1 MKIKTILVLLIG
13 FVMLVAAKSDKAAY
27 RLFDS
32 KGKEV
37 DYEDLL
43 KAAKKADIIFFG
55 ELHDNPICH
64 WLELELTKDLYAEK
78 KDNLILGAEMF
89 ERDNQLLL
97 NEYLSKMIRK
107 KDFEAEA
114 KLWKNY
120 GTDYAPIVDFA
131 VKNNIPVIATNV
143 PRRFAAIVNRLGFE
157 GLDSI
162 NAFERGLIAPLPIKY
177 NPELECYKNMIAMMG
192 DNTGAH
198 GASDN
203 IVKAQALK
211 DATMAH
217 FILKAGKENMTFL
230 HFNGSYHSDNHQGIV
245 YYVNEYNKKTAFTLS
260 ILTISTVEQ
269 ESVAE
274 LDEKSKGV
282 ADFIICIP
290 ESMTKTQTPSAS
302 SAPAPSM
309 KPTVPTEKKD
319 TTSAPSAK

>member
-1 MKIKTILVLLIG
+1 MRKIYLLLILFG
-13 FVMLVAAKSDKAAY
+13 FLFLTAAKSDKAAY

-43 KAAKKADIIFFG
+43 KAAKKADVIFFG

-64 WLELELTKDLYAEK
+64 WLELELTKDLFAEK

-131 VKNNIPVIATNV
+131 AKNNIPFIATSV
-143 PRRFAAIVNRLGFE
+143 PRRYAALVNRLGFE

-162 NAFERGLIAPLPIKY
+162 NALQRGMIAPLPIKY
-177 NPELECYKNMIAMMG
+177 DPELDCYKKMKEMMG
-192 DNTGAH
+192 DAGNAH
-198 GASDN
+198 GSDN
-203 IVKAQALK
+203 IMKAQALK

-217 FILKAGKENMTFL
+217 FLLKNGKEGMSFL
-230 HFNGSYHSDNHQGIV
+230 HFNGAYHSDRHQGIV
-245 YYVNEYNKKTAFTLS
+245 WYLNEYNKRTAFTLTV
-260 ILTISTVEQ
+260 LTISTVEQ
-269 ESVAE
+269 ESTKD
-274 LDEKSKGV
+274 LDEKSIGL

-290 ESMTKTQTPSAS
+290 ESMTKTQVSAS
-302 SAPAPSM
+302 SSAPSM
-309 KPTVPTEKKD
+309 KPAVPVMKKD
-319 TTSAPSAK
+319 STNTSVPK